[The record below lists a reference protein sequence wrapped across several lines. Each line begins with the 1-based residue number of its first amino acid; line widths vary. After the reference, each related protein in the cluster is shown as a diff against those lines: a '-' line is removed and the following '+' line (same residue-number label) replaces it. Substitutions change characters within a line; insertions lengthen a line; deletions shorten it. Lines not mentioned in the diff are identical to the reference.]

1 MLTTYEN
8 DFASYKLR
16 DSLLHISYKEG
27 RYIDYDAA
35 TIIVEDRLRFQSYKA
50 YAILCDVSLVQD
62 ISADA
67 REYLAD
73 YGSSMVKAVA
83 LYSSA
88 HTLRTLSN
96 YFVAINKPKIPTN
109 IFDNLTEAET
119 FLKKY
124 I

>member
-8 DFASYKLR
+8 DFASYKLK

-27 RYIDYDAA
+27 KYIDYDAA

-50 YAILCDVSLVQD
+50 YAVLCDVSLVQD

-67 REYLAD
+67 REYLAE
-73 YGSSMVKAVA
+73 YGYSMVKAVA
-83 LYSSA
+83 LYSST

-109 IFDNLTEAET
+109 IFENLTEAET
-119 FLKKY
+119 FLEKY

>member
-8 DFASYKLR
+8 DFASYKLKN
-16 DSLLHISYKEG
+16 SLLHISYKG
-27 RYIDYDAA
+27 GKYIDYDAA

-62 ISADA
+62 ISTDA

-73 YGSSMVKAVA
+73 YGYSMVKAVA

-109 IFDNLTEAET
+109 IFDNLPEAET
-119 FLKKY
+119 FLEKY